1 MNQLSSR
8 PYYNSAPI
16 CSLNALSKALGFDQS
31 FLIELASIADSKY
44 RLAKAIVKPD
54 GSIRQ
59 PFDAE
64 EPLKEVHRRIK
75 NEIFAKVIFPNYLT
89 GSLKGCD
96 YKVNASLHTNSKIVI
111 CEDVEGFFPATKTKQ
126 VFDIWRNF
134 FGFSEEVANILTTL
148 TTKDGALPQGAIT
161 SSYLANLTFWRLEPD
176 LHQLLATQD
185 IRYSRYVDDIT
196 ISSTKH
202 LDAAIKTDCIALIY
216 GMLRKAGYRAKRR
229 KHEITTSAN
238 QMFTTKLMVN
248 KKPSLTSK
256 ERANIRASV
265 YQLEQK
271 VSIGIIEPSIGK
283 LLNSVSG
290 QVGKLSRFHPT
301 EGNKLKLRIK
311 LIRQKL
317 EP

>member
-1 MNQLSSR
+1 MNQTSNR
-8 PYYNSAPI
+8 PYYSSNSI
-16 CSLNALSKALGFDQS
+16 YSLSALSKALGFEES
-31 FLIELASIADSKY
+31 FLSELAAIANTKY
-44 RLAKAIVKPD
+44 RLAKAITKPD

-75 NEIFAKVIFPNYLT
+75 NEIFSKVVFPNYLT

-96 YKVNASLHTNSKIVI
+96 YKVNASLHTNAKIVI
-111 CEDVEGFFPATKTKQ
+111 CEDVEGFFPATKTTQ

-134 FGFSEEVANILTTL
+134 FGFSEDVANILTIL
-148 TTKDGALPQGAIT
+148 TTKDDALPQGAIT

-176 LHQLLATQD
+176 IHELLAAQY

-202 LDAAIKTDCIALIY
+202 LDAARKTECIALIY
-216 GMLRKAGYRAKRR
+216 GMLSKSGYRAKRR

-271 VSIGIIEPSIGK
+271 ISMGLIEPSIAK

-317 EP
+317 ES

>member
-1 MNQLSSR
+1 
-8 PYYNSAPI
+8 
-16 CSLNALSKALGFDQS
+16 
-31 FLIELASIADSKY
+31 
-44 RLAKAIVKPD
+44 
-54 GSIRQ
+54 
-59 PFDAE
+59 
-64 EPLKEVHRRIK
+64 
-75 NEIFAKVIFPNYLT
+75 
-89 GSLKGCD
+89 
-96 YKVNASLHTNSKIVI
+96 
-111 CEDVEGFFPATKTKQ
+111 
-126 VFDIWRNF
+126 
-134 FGFSEEVANILTTL
+134 
-148 TTKDGALPQGAIT
+148 
-161 SSYLANLTFWRLEPD
+161 
-176 LHQLLATQD
+176 
-185 IRYSRYVDDIT
+185 
-196 ISSTKH
+196 
-202 LDAAIKTDCIALIY
+202 
-216 GMLRKAGYRAKRR
+216 MLRKAGYRAKRR

-271 VSIGIIEPSIGK
+271 ISIGIIEPSIGK

>member
-1 MNQLSSR
+1 
-8 PYYNSAPI
+8 
-16 CSLNALSKALGFDQS
+16 
-31 FLIELASIADSKY
+31 
-44 RLAKAIVKPD
+44 
-54 GSIRQ
+54 
-59 PFDAE
+59 
-64 EPLKEVHRRIK
+64 
-75 NEIFAKVIFPNYLT
+75 
-89 GSLKGCD
+89 
-96 YKVNASLHTNSKIVI
+96 
-111 CEDVEGFFPATKTKQ
+111 

-134 FGFSEEVANILTTL
+134 FGFSEDVANILTIL
-148 TTKDGALPQGAIT
+148 TTKDGELPQGAIT

-176 LHQLLATQD
+176 IHELLATQD

-202 LDAAIKTDCIALIY
+202 LDAARKTSCIALIY
-216 GMLRKAGYRAKRR
+216 GMLSKAGYRAKRR

-265 YQLEQK
+265 HQLEQK
-271 VSIGIIEPSIGK
+271 ISMGLIEPSIAK

>member
-1 MNQLSSR
+1 MNQTTNQPCYSN
-8 PYYNSAPI
+8 NSI
-16 CSLNALSKALGFDQS
+16 YSLAALSKCLGFEEL
-31 FLIELASIADSKY
+31 FLSELAVIANSKY
-44 RLAKAIVKPD
+44 RLAKPITKQD

-75 NEIFAKVIFPNYLT
+75 NKIFSKVSFPNYLT

-96 YKVNASLHTNSKIVI
+96 YKVNASLHTNAKIVI
-111 CEDVEGFFPATKTKQ
+111 CEDVEGFFPATTATQ

-134 FGFSEEVANILTTL
+134 FGFSEDVANILTAF

-176 LHQLLATQD
+176 LYMLLASQGV
-185 IRYSRYVDDIT
+185 RYSRYVDDIT

-202 LDAAIKTDCIALIY
+202 LDAERKTECIAAIY
-216 GMLRKAGYRAKRR
+216 GMLSKAGYRAKRR

-256 ERANIRASV
+256 ERANIRTSV
-265 YQLEQK
+265 HQLELK
-271 VSIGIIEPSIGK
+271 ISMGLIEPSIEK

-290 QVGKLSRFHPT
+290 QVGKLTRFHPT